1 MPCHVPT
8 PRRRQRALDGQTDTA
23 AGGEGRV
30 SVIEGRLHAPARY
43 RRGAVPHAYV
53 ALLLIHLHFPDAESL
68 KEKRKE
74 LSSVKAQLRTRLG
87 VAVSEVDG
95 QDTWQ
100 RTTLAGALTSGSFK
114 QLTQAADHV
123 EDWLLSRYPEGV
135 RVERSLTSFE
145 DAGGIG

>member
-1 MPCHVPT
+1 
-8 PRRRQRALDGQTDTA
+8 
-23 AGGEGRV
+23 
-30 SVIEGRLHAPARY
+30 
-43 RRGAVPHAYV
+43 VPHAYV

-100 RTTLAGALTSGSFK
+100 RATLAAALTAGSMGT
-114 QLTQAADHV
+114 LASSVDRV
-123 EDWLLSRYPEGV
+123 ERFLLDRFPECV
-135 RVERSLTSFE
+135 RVERTLTSFE
-145 DAGGIG
+145 DAGGLG

>member
-1 MPCHVPT
+1 MPPRIPT
-8 PRRRQRALDGQTDTA
+8 PRRRQIDGETGA
-23 AGGEGRV
+23 AGGGEGRL
-30 SVIEGRLHAPARY
+30 SAIEGGFHAPARY
-43 RRGAVPHAYV
+43 LRGAVPHAYV
-53 ALLLIHLHFPDAESL
+53 ALLLIHLHFPDSESL

-100 RTTLAGALTSGSFK
+100 RATLAGALTSGSFK

-123 EDWLLSRYPEGV
+123 EGWLLSRYPEGV
-135 RVERSLTSFE
+135 RVERSLTSFD

>member
-1 MPCHVPT
+1 
-8 PRRRQRALDGQTDTA
+8 
-23 AGGEGRV
+23 
-30 SVIEGRLHAPARY
+30 
-43 RRGAVPHAYV
+43 VPHAYV
-53 ALLLIHLHFPDAESL
+53 ALMLIHLHFPEAGSL

-100 RTTLAGALTSGSFK
+100 RSTLAGALTSGSYR
-114 QLTQAADHV
+114 QLTQAVDHV
-123 EDWLLSRYPEGV
+123 EGWLMSRYPDGV